1 MEKLK
6 RYFGDLRLSGNI
18 YVALVY
24 RLLLV
29 MILFT
34 ACRVGFYLFNVKS
47 FPNVDGQYF
56 MYLMKEGLRFD
67 WAAILYINSL
77 YIVLMVIPFDFR
89 FTRRYQIGV
98 KYLFGITNGMALTA
112 EVIDFVYY
120 KFTLHKI
127 TADVF
132 RGVGNETHLS
142 GTLFR
147 LFIHNWYAVVAWI
160 VFLFLL
166 LSLYSA
172 VKVIGPQIK
181 NRLVYIISGW

>member
-6 RYFGDLRLSGNI
+6 RYFGGLRLSGNI

-29 MILFT
+29 MVLFA

-47 FPNVDGQYF
+47 FPDIDSQYF
-56 MYLMKEGLRFD
+56 LYLMKEGLRFD

-77 YIVLMVIPFDFR
+77 YIILMVIPFDFR
-89 FTRRYQIGV
+89 FTRKYQIGL
-98 KYLFGITNGMALTA
+98 KYLFGIMNGMALTA

-120 KFTLHKI
+120 KFTHHKI

-132 RGVGNETHLS
+132 RGVENESHLS

-147 LFIHNWYAVVAWI
+147 LLIHNWYAIIFWI
-160 VFLFLL
+160 LFLVLL

-172 VKVIGPQIK
+172 VKVI
-181 NRLVYIISGW
+181 